1 MTRGETKRALVTGAG
16 RGIGRAIALDLAK
29 SGFDVVINDMVGSA
43 DLEET
48 GRLVRKAGRSAHLVT
63 ADISDLDDHAR
74 VVSEAW
80 DAFGG
85 IECLVNNA
93 GVSVAQRGDMLK
105 TTPESF
111 DRLMNINLRGPF
123 FLTQAVATRMCEVP
137 GEAFRCIITISSSN
151 SEFTSTDRA
160 EYCISKT
167 GLSMMSSLY
176 ALRLAGEGINS
187 YEVRPGVIRTNMTA
201 VAREKYDR
209 SFAEGFAPISRW
221 GEPEDVGRVVAS
233 LASGAFSYSTGEVY
247 RVDGGLAVRKL

>member
-16 RGIGRAIALDLAK
+16 RGIGRAIAVNLARN
-29 SGFDVVINDMVGSA
+29 GFDVVINDVPGSI

-48 GRLVRKAGRSAHLVT
+48 GRLVREAGRSAHLVA
-63 ADISDLDDHAR
+63 ADISDLSDHNR
-74 VVSEAW
+74 VVSQAW

-85 IECLVNNA
+85 VECLVNNA

-111 DRLMNINLRGPF
+111 DRLMSINLRGPF
-123 FLTQAVATRMCEVP
+123 FLTQAIATRMCEMPSEV
-137 GEAFRCIITISSSN
+137 FRCIITISSSN
-151 SEFTSTDRA
+151 AEFASTDRA

-187 YEVRPGVIRTNMTA
+187 YEVRPGVIRTDMTA
-201 VAREKYDR
+201 VAREKYDK
-209 SFAEGFAPISRW
+209 SFADGFAPISRW
-221 GEPEDVGRVVAS
+221 GDPEDVGRVAAS
-233 LASGAFSYSTGEVY
+233 LASGAFGYSTGEAY